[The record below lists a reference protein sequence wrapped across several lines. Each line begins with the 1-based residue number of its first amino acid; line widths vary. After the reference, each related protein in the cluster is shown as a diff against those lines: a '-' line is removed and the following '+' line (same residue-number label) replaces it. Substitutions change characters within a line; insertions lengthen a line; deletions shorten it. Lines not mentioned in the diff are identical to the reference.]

1 MFNDDFVDVIIF
13 YNLDQ
18 FFSSLVDWIFLNLF
32 YYLIEHIF
40 H

>member
-18 FFSSLVDWIFLNLF
+18 FFSSLVDWKNLF